1 MCFLDPFGID
11 FIAFCFDCWA
21 FTFVFAFV
29 SCCPALS
36 LFSLLLLH
44 LMAWKLIWHLIVC
57 CIVPHARW
65 HICLHYPADSRGIRR
80 VVRLQAEL
88 QFQLKSDCM
97 LLWRFNGLIFIEHLL
112 VVYSLTI
119 LFCLF
124 TVLMCTQCKQ
134 IELWHILCL
143 PLLSRVAYQR
153 SQHIIFMNFTNKS
166 ASQSPVNVLIIS
178 CSTLFA
184 RKHLINR

>member
-1 MCFLDPFGID
+1 MASLQVCVCVCFLDPFGID

-29 SCCPALS
+29 SCCPTLS

-80 VVRLQAEL
+80 VVKASSWTSIPAQEWLPVVVTLQWINIYRA
-88 QFQLKSDCM
+88 S
-97 LLWRFNGLIFIEHLL
+97 
-112 VVYSLTI
+112 
-119 LFCLF
+119 
-124 TVLMCTQCKQ
+124 
-134 IELWHILCL
+134 
-143 PLLSRVAYQR
+143 LSRVFLNNTLLLIYCINVYAMQTNWALTYFMFAFIVTCRLPTKPAYYIYEF
-153 SQHIIFMNFTNKS
+153 HK
-166 ASQSPVNVLIIS
+166 
-178 CSTLFA
+178 
-184 RKHLINR
+184 